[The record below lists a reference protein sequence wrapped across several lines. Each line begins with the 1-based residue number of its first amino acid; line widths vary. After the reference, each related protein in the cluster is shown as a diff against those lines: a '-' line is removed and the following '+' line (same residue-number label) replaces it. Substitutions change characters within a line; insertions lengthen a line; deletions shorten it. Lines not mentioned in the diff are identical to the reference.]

1 MYIMLFVVDLFKETL
16 RGLWFYS
23 SILFFLSSLL
33 NIYIYIRG
41 VRRSERRGLYIPFI
55 VIGIALMFFSLSTL
69 ISSLHAG
76 SILEYDYVKNIV
88 YAILSVSATLY
99 SISAL
104 TIIGYREYYGIPLF
118 ALFIFIILDFLP
130 GVLGAFYASVIIS
143 FLGLSILL
151 LPFFL
156 FIYIFYHTGRF
167 APLSYA
173 ITVAAMSI
181 MMVNLMIPINETLLS
196 LIVVLSSSFAFVG
209 SLFGREKYGIS
220 HLTYS
225 LAMIGGVLAI
235 SLTNSSFYLMSPY
248 ELLRVSGDF
257 LMSISILIPAGY
269 VAQRYIVQ
277 KVPAFFYTSLGLYMV
292 SLSSFLNG
300 VYTLRSYGLFLILP
314 VNWIAAAIDI
324 SYLLSWFF
332 IAGSST
338 SLVGLPAV
346 SNILLVYT
354 SIISGMVLYMRLY
367 GLVQPWFFSLK
378 TYSFL
383 SMYIVALLLFLY
395 MLVGFFR
402 SGASVNVK
410 IRVATLLFGT
420 LFLGLSSF
428 IRLISPFFYA
438 LFGILSVIVY
448 MVGLT
453 GITARF
459 FSE

>member
-1 MYIMLFVVDLFKETL
+1 MLFIVDLFKESL

-33 NIYIYIRG
+33 NIYMYIRG
-41 VRRSERRGLYIPFI
+41 VRRGGRRGLYVPFI
-55 VIGIALMFFSLSTL
+55 VIGIALMSFSLSTL

-76 SILEYDYVKNIV
+76 SILEYEYVKNVV

-130 GVLGAFYASVIIS
+130 EAFGVFYTSLIIS
-143 FLGLSILL
+143 SLGLSILL

-167 APLSYA
+167 ASLSYA
-173 ITVAAMSI
+173 ITVVAMSI
-181 MMVNLMIPINETLLS
+181 MMVNLMFPIDETLLS
-196 LIVVLSSSFAFVG
+196 LIVVLSASFAFVG
-209 SLFGREKYGIS
+209 SLFGRERYGIS

-225 LAMIGGVLAI
+225 LATISGVLAT
-235 SLTNSSFYLMSPY
+235 SLVNSSFYLMSPY

-257 LMSISILIPAGY
+257 LMGILILIPAGY

-277 KVPAFFYTSLGLYMV
+277 KVSAFFYTSLGLYMV
-292 SLSSFLNG
+292 FLSSFLNG
-300 VYTLRSYGLFLILP
+300 VLTLRSYGLFLIIP
-314 VNWIAAAIDI
+314 ESWITVAIDI

-332 IAGSST
+332 IASSSI
-338 SLVGLPAV
+338 SLIGLPSI

-354 SIISGMVLYMRLY
+354 SIISGMILYMRLY
-367 GLVQPWFFSLK
+367 GLIQPWVSSLK

-383 SMYIVALLLFLY
+383 SMYLIAIFLFLY
-395 MLVGFFR
+395 LLVGFFR
-402 SGASVNVK
+402 SGASINVK
-410 IRVATLLFGT
+410 IRVTTLLFGT

-428 IRLISPFFYA
+428 VRLTSPFFYTV
-438 LFGILSVIVY
+438 FGILSVIVY
-448 MVGLT
+448 MIGLT